1 MALFGSEDKQEKKRL
16 KEEQQVADL
25 LNKYG
30 LSNLKDPEDIQSVR
44 KIVSELAGT
53 GLMEFGLML
62 GGNEK
67 EYLKLVAQYN
77 RALLEQNFIIIRQ
90 LDKIA
95 NK

>member
-53 GLMEFGLML
+53 GLMEFSLML